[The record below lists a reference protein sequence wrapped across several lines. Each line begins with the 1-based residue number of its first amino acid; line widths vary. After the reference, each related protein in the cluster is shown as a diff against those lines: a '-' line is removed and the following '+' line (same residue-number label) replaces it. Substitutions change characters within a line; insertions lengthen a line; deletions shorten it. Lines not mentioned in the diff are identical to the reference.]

1 MKRISRVFTLLLF
14 IVFVSCSTAIFP
26 GSKRDL
32 SPLNFG
38 LAKARNEVERYNVL
52 YETHK
57 AAIAAGVN
65 VDYSGIKNV
74 SIEIPEKAKPI
85 PLTRYN
91 DFKGC
96 VFVVKN
102 TTHKVWLFDYEEK
115 GTPIDLS
122 GKTINAGDFRKVSP
136 LNNGRY
142 LLVIGDK
149 TPWVDHRK
157 GYKYGHQRKDILLIE
172 NGKAVNT
179 VVYQFEC

>member
-1 MKRISRVFTLLLF
+1 MRLVLVILF
-14 IVFVSCSTAIFP
+14 LAAYTSCATTFSS

-57 AAIAAGVN
+57 AAIATGVN

-102 TTHKVWLFDYEEK
+102 TTHKVWLFGYEEK
-115 GTPIDLS
+115 GIPIELS
-122 GKTINAGDFRKVSP
+122 GKSIDAGDFRRVSP
-136 LNNGRY
+136 LNSGQY
-142 LLVIGDK
+142 LLVIEDK
-149 TPWVDHRK
+149 NL
-157 GYKYGHQRKDILLIE
+157 G
-172 NGKAVNT
+172 
-179 VVYQFEC
+179 